1 MDLLTRDAL
10 ILITAKAA
18 ETAQMS
24 PESYLR
30 RYFKNGNDR
39 EQAEQFLHLMH
50 IIYTKWEKVPVWS
63 DRWSLDNQTQEVL
76 KWYSED

>member
-1 MDLLTRDAL
+1 MDLLTEDAL

-18 ETAQMS
+18 ENAQMS

-30 RYFKNGNDR
+30 RYFEEGIKR
-39 EQAEQFLHLMH
+39 ERAEQFLHLMQ

-63 DRWSLDNQTQEVL
+63 DKWSLDNQTQEVL

>member
-18 ETAQMS
+18 ESAQMA

-30 RYFKNGNDR
+30 RYFKNENDR
-39 EQAEQFLHLMH
+39 EQAEQFLHLMQ

-63 DRWSLDNQTQEVL
+63 EHWSLDNQTQEVL